1 MKKLTLS
8 ILALLTFCSAVFAE
22 EKDGPGVYPF
32 ETETQSNEEATLAQ
46 SHWSIYIPVG
56 FTFADMDESHGAKLG
71 SGISDMTMNLGFGVE
86 YSFTPTWSVSLEF
99 NTANYGKHSFT
110 STKEDDGKRK
120 EGTSLGVIYNME
132 AWLQY
137 DLMDG
142 FFPKRQQTIFNLYAM
157 VGAGLGFYTYQRDG
171 DDSFSSTLGA
181 WKNGKLKNF
190 DRDPF
195 IGVGALADF
204 NLKRN
209 VSLGIRAMY
218 QYYMSDNLDY
228 GSSDVASSGG
238 EHSVHAGG
246 NTRMNSNNDGLFTAD
261 LVLHYNFTAREKS
274 HVRNMAP
281 GTLAM
286 LEKKAEDAEK
296 EAAKDD
302 FVPQKDTLVIS
313 HKDTLVMIGENSK
326 EKETLIKSN
335 DFSDLYFVYFDND
348 KYTLNERG
356 HIEVQQMAARLEAH
370 PDACLELSGHTD
382 ATASDAYNAKL
393 AERRAATVRAELI
406 NIYGI
411 DESRLVDL
419 GRGKITNVGSSF
431 GPNRRVDMRVVS
443 RAEVDS
449 IRAEKEANATKK
461 PLKKAEQ
468 PAAKVA
474 TEKAETSKAEAA
486 EESDEEDEL
495 DSEAVEEAFDTTK
508 YIAVEKTGA
517 ASSLSKLARKYYNNT
532 HCWVYIYLENKDVI
546 KTPNYLWPNTKLYI
560 PRLTDEQKAI
570 TKEAADAMFGGE

>member
-1 MKKLTLS
+1 MKKLTLG

-22 EKDGPGVYPF
+22 EKDGLGVYPF
-32 ETETQSNEEATLAQ
+32 ETETQSNENATLDM
-46 SHWSIYIPVG
+46 SHWSIFIPVG

-86 YSFTPTWSVSLEF
+86 YSFTPTWSVALEF

-110 STKEDDGKRK
+110 SVKEDDGTRK
-120 EGTSLGVIYNME
+120 DGTSLGVIYNME

-157 VGAGLGFYTYQRDG
+157 VGGGLGFYQYQRDG
-171 DDSFSSTLGA
+171 DSTFVSRLGK
-181 WKNGKLKNF
+181 WKNGELKKF

-195 IGVGALADF
+195 IGVGFLADF
-204 NLKRN
+204 NIKRN
-209 VSLGIRAMY
+209 VSLGIRAKY

-228 GSSDVASSGG
+228 GYSDVHKTG
-238 EHSVHAGG
+238 EEATNHAGG
-246 NTRMNSNNDGLFTAD
+246 NSRSNSNNDGLFTAD
-261 LVLHYNFTAREKS
+261 LVLHYNFIAREKS
-274 HVRNMAP
+274 HVRNMSQ
-281 GTLAM
+281 GTLAD
-286 LEKKAEDAEK
+286 LEKKAEKAEQDAKRE
-296 EAAKDD
+296 E

-335 DFSDLYFVYFDND
+335 EFSDLYFVYFDND

-449 IRAEKEANATKK
+449 IRAEKENASQKK
-461 PLKKAEQ
+461 SLKKAEQ

-474 TEKAETSKAEAA
+474 TEKAETSKAEAV
-486 EESDEEDEL
+486 EELDEEDEL
-495 DSEAVEEAFDTTK
+495 DSELVEEAFDTTK
-508 YIAVEKTGA
+508 YIAVEKTGT